1 MPQFALEETL
11 LLCGCN
17 YNFVKNL
24 DFLNRDE
31 LERFLVQSGIRI
43 DDYINTAMDMSTEIH
58 SGIKREDNQSP
69 FLETHIW
76 PVTRDVIKHYLTVNR
91 NITSVEIVSAIL
103 HDVMEDNDRILDLYK
118 TKEYGFDAYLKYR
131 FGNRV
136 YEICMGL
143 KIKPLENF
151 PGDNDQQRQLT
162 RFHDYCKGLS
172 SADYDM
178 KVIKLVDRANNMKFI
193 SNMPKV
199 DGRLVNS
206 KLKRYLREA
215 EDFYLS
221 FALLEASTKDLYQN
235 LRESYESLKSLNM
248 P

>member
-1 MPQFALEETL
+1 M
-11 LLCGCN
+11 
-17 YNFVKNL
+17 KNQ
-24 DFLNRDE
+24 DFLKREDLENFLTQNR
-31 LERFLVQSGIRI
+31 IRI
-43 DDYINTAMDMSTEIH
+43 DDYIIKAMDVSTEIH
-58 SGIKREDNQSP
+58 NGIKREDNQSP

-76 PVTRDVIKHYLTVNR
+76 PVTRDVVNHYLTVNR
-91 NITSVEIVSAIL
+91 NITSVEIVSSIL

-131 FGNRV
+131 FGIRV
-136 YEICMGL
+136 HEICLDL
-143 KIKPLENF
+143 KIKPLENYS
-151 PGDNDQQRQLT
+151 GDNDEQRQLA

-193 SNMPKV
+193 SNMPKL
-199 DGRLVNS
+199 DGNIVNY
-206 KLKRYLREA
+206 KIKRYLREA

-221 FALLEASTKDLYQN
+221 FALLEPAMKDLYLK
-235 LRESYESLKSLNM
+235 LRESYENLKLKNK